1 MGTSN
6 TRKVASAS
14 KSVTDGRSWR
24 PTVLGFLLCVIA
36 GGAWLMF
43 GRGPNFAAEA
53 ETLQRQMLS
62 TEISPQ
68 QRREMLTTLMRHV
81 DKLDSQAQRTL
92 MASVRQQ
99 WRDIQREDMD
109 AYFAASE
116 PDRQATLDRALDRLV
131 LIADLAAAFSP
142 GGMRVRQPRPEGAP
156 DRKATADSQP
166 PRQPAQ
172 DAATIAAQR
181 KATEAYTAA
190 LEKRARERGIDV
202 PMPGRRRQRG

>member
-6 TRKVASAS
+6 KSKVASAP
-14 KSVTDGRSWR
+14 KSVADGRSWR
-24 PTVLGFLLCVIA
+24 PTVLGFLLCVLA
-36 GGAWLMF
+36 GGGWLLF

-81 DKLDSQAQRTL
+81 DKLDSQAQRQL

-99 WRDIQREDMD
+99 WRDIQRQDMD

-142 GGMRVRQPRPEGAP
+142 GGMRVRQPRPEGTP

-166 PRQPAQ
+166 PRRPAQ
-172 DAATIAAQR
+172 DVATVAAQQ

>member
-6 TRKVASAS
+6 KSKVASTS
-14 KSVTDGRSWR
+14 KSVADGRSWR
-24 PTVLGFLLCVIA
+24 PTVLGFLLCVVA
-36 GGAWLMF
+36 GGAWLLL

-53 ETLQRQMLS
+53 ETLQRQLLS
-62 TEISPQ
+62 ADISPQ
-68 QRREMLTTLMRHV
+68 QRQEMLTTLMRHV

-92 MASVRQQ
+92 LASVRQQ
-99 WRDIQREDMD
+99 WRDIQRQDMD

-131 LIADLAAAFSP
+131 LIADLATAFSP

-156 DRKATADSQP
+156 DRKATADSGP
-166 PRQPAQ
+166 PRRPAQ
-172 DAATIAAQR
+172 DTATVAAQR
-181 KATEAYTAA
+181 KATEAYAAA

>member
-6 TRKVASAS
+6 TRKIASTSKRNAERRSWKSAVLVTLLIVAS
-14 KSVTDGRSWR
+14 
-24 PTVLGFLLCVIA
+24 
-36 GGAWLMF
+36 GGAWFLF

-53 ETLQRQMLS
+53 DNLQRQLLS
-62 TEISPQ
+62 TDVSPQ

-92 MASVRQQ
+92 LASVRQQ
-99 WRDIQREDMD
+99 WRDIQRQDMD

-142 GGMRVRQPRPEGAP
+142 GGMRVRQPRPDGTP
-156 DRKATADSQP
+156 DRKATANSQP
-166 PRQPAQ
+166 PPRPAR
-172 DAATIAAQR
+172 DAATVAAQR
-181 KATEAYTAA
+181 KAMEVYTAA
-190 LEKRARERGIDV
+190 LEKRARERGMEV